1 MSVAMPGSFVGDQS
15 LGASLARGW
24 GQDSDNP
31 HCDFSRVVALQSCD
45 GSELLAIIGIDAFF
59 NYD

>member
-1 MSVAMPGSFVGDQS
+1 MPGSFVGDQS
-15 LGASLARGW
+15 LGASLAQGW